1 MVVVEPLGPSKGIID
16 SRINDRMQSE
26 AFVQKELKYIMTHHF
41 VRVNSPILHPNRYR
55 LQHLLLPMLVLRHLE
70 SPQYFPNRRSLTLA
84 NLAPTMMVSRSYSRP
99 QMVDLL
105 NHPLGLKGT
114 YRRRQSHPSLD
125 RQLRSNPYPLRFL
138 FLQTWQPLG
147 HPQNFW

>member
-1 MVVVEPLGPSKGIID
+1 MAVVEPLGPNKGIID
-16 SRINDRMQSE
+16 SQTNDRMQSE

-55 LQHLLLPMLVLRHLE
+55 LQRLLLPMLVLHHLE
-70 SPQYFPNRRSLTLA
+70 SPRYFPNRRSLRLA
-84 NLAPTMMVSRSYSRP
+84 NLAPTMRVSRSYSKP

-105 NHPLGLKGT
+105 NHWLGTIGT
-114 YRRRQSHPSLD
+114 YLRHLSHPFLD
-125 RQLRSNPYPLRFL
+125 RQLHSNLYLLRFL

-147 HPQNFW
+147 HRQNFW